1 MVGRVTSGSKNTVP
15 AYVISIII
23 GVKIHG
29 NGVRLSLQNRR
40 LPMAWEVHFFST
52 HLVFYIYPTERRV
65 LFNFLLAKG
74 AGRSF
79 KAHSSAEPHLSY
91 CYRRQAD
98 CTGGDGDLRRW
109 GS

>member
-65 LFNFLLAKG
+65 LSNFLLG
-74 AGRSF
+74 ERRRSIF
-79 KAHSSAEPHLSY
+79 RSTSFAELSLLSALSRLY
-91 CYRRQAD
+91 SR
-98 CTGGDGDLRRW
+98 
-109 GS
+109 